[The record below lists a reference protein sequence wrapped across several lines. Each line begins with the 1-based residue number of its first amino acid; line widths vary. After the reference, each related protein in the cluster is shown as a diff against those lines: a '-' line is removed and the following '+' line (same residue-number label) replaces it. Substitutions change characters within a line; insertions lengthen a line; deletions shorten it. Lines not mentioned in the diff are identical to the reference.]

1 MISFIL
7 HLITLMIQE
16 QEEEMNEANE
26 VGKNDRGGRDN
37 GRQEVN
43 DQRTEEL
50 MKEVSADMLIT
61 FQSRII
67 KVN

>member
-1 MISFIL
+1 
-7 HLITLMIQE
+7 
-16 QEEEMNEANE
+16 MNEANE

-50 MKEVSADMLIT
+50 IKEVSADMLIT
-61 FQSRII
+61 FQSR
-67 KVN
+67 